1 MASLKTKIQ
10 MYAAANGVTDVD
22 FVLGQV
28 YLQDDMVGGVSHPYI
43 KEWNIEGVSKPTD
56 EQLATYESS
65 AITEE
70 SNQTAVSNRKAEY
83 GTPRDQIENII
94 ENGLSAEQTRVQ
106 TIKDKYP
113 KS

>member
-1 MASLKTKIQ
+1 MANLNTKIKK
-10 MYAAANGVTDVD
+10 YLEANSKTWDAEKDNIV
-22 FVLGQV
+22 
-28 YLQDDMVGGVSHPYI
+28 LQDDSDGNGVYI
-43 KEWNIEGVSKPTD
+43 KTWNVSGLAEPTD
-56 EQLATYESS
+56 EILDPFNASAT
-65 AITEE
+65 TEE
-70 SNQTAVSNRKAEY
+70 NNQTAVSNRKAEY

>member
-1 MASLKTKIQ
+1 MASLKTKVQ

-22 FVLGQV
+22 FTGQV
-28 YLQDDMVGGVSHPYI
+28 FLQDDMVGGVSHPYI

-56 EQLATYESS
+56 EQLATYNTS
-65 AITEE
+65 ATTEE
-70 SNQTAVSNRKAEY
+70 SNRTAVSNRKAEY

-94 ENGLSAEQTRVQ
+94 ENGLEAEQTRVQ

-113 KS
+113 KA